1 MRVCNQKAEQHA
13 WCCWILLKA
22 QILGGL
28 NRILESMLINIHD
41 AALFPNLEF
50 DMSIFFVR
58 FVLDIYKAE
67 GRPETEEYV
76 YKIPL
81 LVPKVIIKLS
91 LDGLPLS
98 IFHICFTYSLNQNII
113 KIK

>member
-1 MRVCNQKAEQHA
+1 MRVCNQKPEQHA

-28 NRILESMLINIHD
+28 NRILESMLIIIHD
-41 AALFPNLEF
+41 SALFPNLQF
-50 DMSIFFVR
+50 DMSIFVR

-67 GRPETEEYV
+67 GRPETEDYV

-91 LDGLPLS
+91 LEGLPLS